1 VLSRLRL
8 QTRSLI
14 LLGGMAIVIVLSMV
28 TFLAVRVRTITR
40 DEAFDKCTQIA
51 QGMSADFG
59 EDLAEAMSASR
70 VLARQVEAC
79 ATRQATIERPAMA
92 RSVQAILESNPF
104 FYGVWFQ
111 AEPDRFDGRDAE
123 FAGQPGYPADGAFLP
138 YAQRLNGGVDLTY
151 STGTFA
157 EYADEDYYAIP
168 LKSGKECILEP
179 YVEPDADNALMTS
192 TCVPVFANGQAVGV
206 AGVDLVLKSFNER
219 ITGFKPYD
227 EGYAFLVS
235 NAGAIIAHPD
245 AQLASRPLGDLG
257 YAPATLQAIREGRPA
272 AERRRDPGTGA
283 DVYVKFVPLRVG
295 ASDTPWSFAVV
306 VPMARILAGST
317 RLTWMTAMIG
327 AAGLLA
333 LLGAVAGIV
342 RSITR
347 PLRGAIRELDRC
359 AVQMG
364 GSSGEISHAGQRLAE
379 DANQQASS
387 LEQISGSLTRI
398 TTMTAQTAGSAQQAN
413 ALAEQARGE
422 AHQGSGSM
430 DRLNEAMERIKATSD
445 QTHRIIK
452 TIDEI
457 AFQTN
462 LLALNAAV
470 EAARAGEAG
479 KSFSVVAEEVR
490 SLARRSA
497 EAARST
503 AVLIEEAR
511 TNAAAGVTV
520 TGEVDAVL
528 RQIGGRIDQVSAL
541 MSEVATASGEQSH
554 GIESV
559 NTGITQLDRT
569 TQGTAA
575 TAQESAAAA
584 ITLAGQ
590 AEVLRRIVGDLS
602 MLVEGAGAGADG
614 GR

>member
-1 VLSRLRL
+1 MLSRLRL
-8 QTRSLI
+8 QTRSLA
-14 LLGGMAIVIVLSMV
+14 LLGGMAVVIVLSMV

-40 DEAFDKCTQIA
+40 DEAFDKCTRIA
-51 QGMSADFG
+51 QEMSADFG
-59 EDLAEAMSASR
+59 EDLAEAMGATR

-79 ATRQATIERPAMA
+79 VTRQAVIDRPSMA
-92 RSVQAILESNPF
+92 RAVQAILESDPF

-111 AEPDRFDGRDAE
+111 AEPGRFDGRDTE

-138 YAQRLNGGVDLTY
+138 YAQRLNGGIDLTY

-157 EYADEDYYAIP
+157 EYAEEDYYTIP
-168 LKSGKECILEP
+168 MKAGKECILEP
-179 YVEPDADNALMTS
+179 YVEPDAGNALMTS

-219 ITGFKPYD
+219 IADFKPYD
-227 EGYAFLVS
+227 DGYAFLVS
-235 NAGAIIAHPD
+235 NAGTIIAHPD
-245 AQLASRPLGDLG
+245 AKLASRPLADLE
-257 YAPATLQAIREGRPA
+257 YAPASLQAIREGREA
-272 AERRRDPGTGA
+272 EERRRDPGTGA

-306 VPMARILAGST
+306 VPMSRILADSV
-317 RLTWMTAMIG
+317 RLTWMTAIIG
-327 AAGLLA
+327 AVGLLA
-333 LLGAVAGIV
+333 LLVSVAGIV

-347 PLRGAIRELDRC
+347 PLRGAIQELDRC
-359 AVQMG
+359 AEQMSN
-364 GSSGEISHAGQRLAE
+364 SSGEVSQAGQRLAE
-379 DANQQASS
+379 DANQQATS
-387 LEQISGSLTRI
+387 LEQISGSLARI
-398 TTMTAQTAGSAQQAN
+398 TTMTAQTAGSAGQAN
-413 ALAEQARGE
+413 TLAEQARSE
-422 AHQGSGSM
+422 ARQGSGSM
-430 DRLNEAMERIKATSD
+430 DRLNEAMERIKTTSD

-470 EAARAGEAG
+470 EAARAGDAG
-479 KSFSVVAEEVR
+479 RGFAVVAEEVR
-490 SLARRSA
+490 SLAKRSA
-497 EAARST
+497 DAARNT
-503 AVLIEEAR
+503 ADLIEEAR
-511 TNAAAGVTV
+511 ANAAAGVNV

-541 MSEVATASGEQSH
+541 MSEVATASGEQSR
-554 GIESV
+554 GVESV

-575 TAQESAAAA
+575 TAEESAAAA
-584 ITLAGQ
+584 VTLASQ

-602 MLVEGAGAGADG
+602 VLVEGAGSGTAG